1 MNSNAPALRI
11 FKSSVKGTFF
21 SATFLIALGAL
32 LATVFY
38 LDDNYSNSFTLL
50 NKYYLSST
58 GLTLG
63 VLIPIYVGAMT
74 AALVFISKR
83 FSNRVNAIN
92 SLRYIGL
99 ALLVLAYILTT
110 FLGTLVV
117 LYLGS

>member
-74 AALVFISKR
+74 TALVFISKR
-83 FSNRVNAIN
+83 FSNRVNSNN
-92 SLRYIGL
+92 SLRYIVL
-99 ALLVLAYILTT
+99 TLLVFAYIPIT
-110 FLGTLVV
+110 FLGAVTI

>member
-1 MNSNAPALRI
+1 VKAQVIAKNI
-11 FKSSVKGTFF
+11 FKSSVKGTFV
-21 SATFLIALGAL
+21 SSTLLIVISAL

-58 GLTLG
+58 GITLG
-63 VLIPIYVGAMT
+63 LVIPVYVGAMT

-99 ALLVLAYILTT
+99 ALLVISYILTT
-110 FLGTLVV
+110 FLGALVV
-117 LYLGS
+117 LYFGS

>member
-1 MNSNAPALRI
+1 MNINAPVLRI
-11 FKSSVKGTFF
+11 FKSSVKGTFI
-21 SATFLIALGAL
+21 SATFIIALGAL
-32 LATVFY
+32 LATVLY

-63 VLIPIYVGAMT
+63 VLIPVYVGAIT
-74 AALVFISKR
+74 AALVFIAKR
-83 FSNRVNAIN
+83 FSNRVNSIN

-99 ALLVLAYILTT
+99 ALLVITYFLTT
-110 FLGTLVV
+110 FLGAITI

>member
-1 MNSNAPALRI
+1 VKGQVIAKNI
-11 FKSSVKGTFF
+11 FKSSVKGTFVI
-21 SATFLIALGAL
+21 STLLIAISAL

-38 LDDNYSNSFTLL
+38 LDDNYSNSFNLL

-63 VLIPIYVGAMT
+63 LVIPVYVGAMT
-74 AALVFISKR
+74 AALVLILKR
-83 FSNRVNAIN
+83 FSNRVNSNN

-99 ALLVLAYILTT
+99 TLLFFIYIPMT
-110 FLGTLVV
+110 FLGVITI